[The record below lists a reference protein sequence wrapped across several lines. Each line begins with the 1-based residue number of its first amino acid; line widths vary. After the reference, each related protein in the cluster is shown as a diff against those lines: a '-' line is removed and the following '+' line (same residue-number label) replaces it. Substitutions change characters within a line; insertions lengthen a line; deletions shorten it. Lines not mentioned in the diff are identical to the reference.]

1 MENFLKPL
9 TDIYYRSIHINVNNT
24 VIIMCVSN
32 NCTHIYIIFTSQL
45 TNSNVYFF
53 GLGVALFPV
62 VRHFDTIAAPVV
74 VLRLQRGKPE
84 GEVVTQSLIHFG
96 DDSFDG

>member
-1 MENFLKPL
+1 MSTTRSVSCVFL
-9 TDIYYRSIHINVNNT
+9 TNVNT
-24 VIIMCVSN
+24 F
-32 NCTHIYIIFTSQL
+32 IIFTSQL
-45 TNSNVYFF
+45 INSNIYMF

-62 VRHFDTIAAPVV
+62 ARHLDTIAAPVV